1 MFDLDNWKEIWSTIT
16 SNKTRSFFTGFGVF
30 WGILMYVILIG
41 FGNSM
46 KGGFNRNLEGFD
58 SNSIFFIANR
68 TSEAYK
74 GFKKGRTWNM
84 TNKDVDLIR
93 RKASTV
99 EFASPVIFKDG
110 LAKNVTRGQKSGT
123 YSSRGV
129 YADHF
134 KIEGMTTLK
143 GRLFN
148 DLDDK
153 DSRKVC
159 LIGTEVEK
167 TLFNKGENPIGQYIK
182 VNGIYFQI
190 IGVIEA
196 KSVIQ
201 IGGPVA
207 STVFLPFTTMQRAY
221 SMGNEVHTIACS
233 AQPNV
238 SISVL
243 QQQVEDILRQEHSI
257 SPTDKKA
264 MFILNVEEQMNT
276 FKMLFLGTDVVI
288 LIVGLGALFSGII
301 GISNIMLVTVKERTR
316 EIGVRRALG
325 ASPMRILVQIMSES
339 FVLTTIAGFL
349 GFVFGVGVLE
359 LISLAF
365 FADSATSG
373 FLIAPHVTFGA
384 SMFAMVILMVS
395 AVVAGFMPAM
405 RALQIKAIDAI
416 RDE

>member
-46 KGGFNRNLEGFD
+46 KGGFTRNLDGFEA
-58 SNSIFFIANR
+58 NSIFFIANR

-84 TNKDVDLIR
+84 TNKDVDLVR
-93 RKASTV
+93 SKATTV
-99 EFASPVIFKDG
+99 EYASPIIFSDSQN
-110 LAKNVTRGQKSGT
+110 KNVVRGSKSGAFM
-123 YSSRGV
+123 SRGL

-134 KIEGMTTLK
+134 KIEGMTVVK

-148 DLDDK
+148 TLDDR

-167 TLFNKGENPIGQYIK
+167 TLFNKSENPIGHYIK

-190 IGVIEA
+190 IGVVEA
-196 KSVIQ
+196 KSVAQ
-201 IGGPVA
+201 IGGPVV
-207 STVFLPFTTMQRAY
+207 STVFLPFQTMQRAF
-221 SMGNEVHTIACS
+221 SMGNEVHTIACL
-233 AQPNV
+233 AKPG
-238 SISVL
+238 IPMSVV
-243 QQQVEDILRQEHSI
+243 QEQVEDILRREHSI

-264 MFILNVEEQMNT
+264 MFVLNIEEQMNT
-276 FKMLFLGTDVVI
+276 FKMLFTGTDVVI

-325 ASPMRILVQIMSES
+325 ASPSRILMQIMSES
-339 FVLTTIAGFL
+339 FVLTVIAGFI
-349 GFVFGVGVLE
+349 GFVFGVACLE
-359 LISLAF
+359 LISLFF
-365 FADSATSG
+365 FADSETTG
-373 FLIAPHVTFGA
+373 FLIAPHVTLGG
-384 SMFAMVILMVS
+384 SMFAMVILAIS
-395 AVVAGFMPAM
+395 ALLAGFMPAI